1 MPVSWDELKRAVRSR
16 SKKSLFFT
24 PKAAIARL
32 RKRGDLFA
40 PVLTLKQALPKA
52 FARQPEP
59 LERYGEKR
67 DFTQTREPRPAVPA
81 AAKSP
86 GGGRFVIQKH
96 AASHLHYDFRLEMGG
111 TLKSWAIPKG
121 VPTELGMKRAAFQV
135 EDHPLGYLKFEGT
148 IPKGQYGGGTVMVW
162 DIGTY
167 RLLGGSHAEGNL
179 KLMLSGKKLKGE
191 WHMFRIRSEESKP
204 VWLIAKSGTRAK
216 AISARQDDR
225 SATTGRSMAR
235 ISGDND
241 AQWTSRR
248 TA

>member
-1 MPVSWDELKRAVRSR
+1 M
-16 SKKSLFFT
+16 
-24 PKAAIARL
+24 
-32 RKRGDLFA
+32 
-40 PVLTLKQALPKA
+40 Q
-52 FARQPEP
+52 
-59 LERYGEKR
+59 
-67 DFTQTREPRPAVPA
+67 
-81 AAKSP
+81 
-86 GGGRFVIQKH
+86 
-96 AASHLHYDFRLEMGG
+96 
-111 TLKSWAIPKG
+111 
-121 VPTELGMKRAAFQV
+121 RAAFQV